1 MNGFYSKFTPM
12 KELGMKIVSI
22 IIFLFTTL
30 NINAQE
36 HLAQDQISRQNQEF
50 FHQIVVRFKSNL
62 FRGRAQN
69 FSSFNLDLD
78 TFVHLNQDHL
88 SGVYTFNL
96 ASNGNP
102 TINGVPVWPI
112 AGRVETQ
119 LTGEFQLEGERVEL
133 KPRHGLFYFVE
144 SQKSYNE
151 RVKRWDL
158 LKNHPLYQDYL
169 GSRGRLVGVAN
180 IDLYELEI
188 EFYEWNPATG
198 NLVRAGV
205 VDTQLVRR

>member
-1 MNGFYSKFTPM
+1 M
-12 KELGMKIVSI
+12 KLTLILLLNLI
-22 IIFLFTTL
+22 IHTTS
-30 NINAQE
+30 AQS
-36 HLAQDQISRQNQEF
+36 LDPSGSVIAQDNQRH
-50 FHQIVVRFKSNL
+50 FHQIVVRLKSNL

-112 AGRVETQ
+112 AGRVQTSLDGQ
-119 LTGEFQLEGERVEL
+119 FMLEGEPVEL
-133 KPRHGLFYFVE
+133 IARAGIFYFVE
-144 SQKSYNE
+144 SDKSFKE
-151 RVKRWDL
+151 RTARWDL
-158 LKNHPLYQDYL
+158 LKHHPMYKDYL

-180 IDLYELEI
+180 LDLYELEV
-188 EFYEWNPATG
+188 EFYELNPQSG
-198 NLVRAGV
+198 ELIRAGV
-205 VDTQLVRR
+205 LDSGVVRRH